1 MGEAPIL
8 EGVRGRTASAGDVGE
23 YFDGGREASGRG
35 QDEILRVREA

>member
-8 EGVRGRTASAGDVGE
+8 EGVRGRSAPTGDVGE
-23 YFDGGREASGRG
+23 YFDGGGKASGRG